1 MHGFDVLDWER
12 YGMEFKFTEANA
24 IALAEIESA
33 SGGVIGAGPELGDRL
48 GEMLRLEL
56 FSVDRQKVMA
66 LVSERLGEVLSPD
79 EIETLVADFQIQL
92 QRKVS
97 EKMTLKKSA

>member
-1 MHGFDVLDWER
+1 
-12 YGMEFKFTEANA
+12 MEFKFTDANA

-33 SGGVIGAGPELGDRL
+33 SGGVISAGPELGDSPSQERLHQRL

-79 EIETLVADFQIQL
+79 EIETLVADFQVQL

>member
-1 MHGFDVLDWER
+1 
-12 YGMEFKFTEANA
+12 MEFQFTEANA
-24 IALAEIESA
+24 IALAEIEA
-33 SGGVIGAGPELGDRL
+33 ESGGMISAGPELGDRL

-66 LVSERLGEVLSPD
+66 LVSERLGEVLSQD
-79 EIETLVADFQIQL
+79 EIETLVADFQLQV

-97 EKMTLKKSA
+97 EKMTSKKSA